1 MKKSPDVKVMQITL
15 ERHIPLVEK
24 KCVQCGT
31 LFKGPKNKQYCS
43 RACVQKA
50 AYWRNPQAYR
60 ESRLRSYRKARGET
74 SSRPAPGKK

>member
-1 MKKSPDVKVMQITL
+1 MKKSPDVKIIQVTL

-31 LFKGPKNKQYCS
+31 SFKGPKNKQYCS

-50 AYWRNPQAYR
+50 AYHRNPEAYR
-60 ESRLRSYRKARGET
+60 ESRMRSYRKAKREVG
-74 SSRPAPGKK
+74 RK